1 MDIANIPLSLY
12 VHFPWCVRKCPY
24 CDFNS
29 HEIPEGLDETA
40 YVDAV
45 LRDLEVDAPLVSG
58 RRVGSVFFG
67 GGTPSLLSGT
77 SLARLLEG
85 IRHTVGLEAGAEITV
100 EANPGAVDS
109 QHFAAYR
116 EAGVNRLSI
125 GVQSFDDGMLS
136 ALGRIHSAADAV
148 AAFRSARQAG
158 FDQINLDLMFGLPRQ
173 EVDGVTDDIHQALEL
188 DPAHLSWYQLTI
200 EPHTVFAHATPP
212 GIPDDEA
219 LWAMQEAGGALLA
232 AAGYERYE
240 VSAWAQAGSQCRHN
254 RNYWEFGDYIGVGAG
269 AHGKLT
275 LGDRRIERRRR
286 ERHPE
291 AYTRGAAAGNALSG
305 TTRLQDEDLVLEFMM
320 NVLRLEAGV
329 PSGLLEARTGL
340 KLDAVKPRIALAVE
354 QGLLVQDAEILRAT
368 DLGRRHLNGL
378 LNYFV

>member
-29 HEIPEGLDETA
+29 HEIPERLDETA

-58 RRVGSVFFG
+58 RRAGSVFFG
-67 GGTPSLLSGT
+67 GGTPSLLSGS
-77 SLARLLEG
+77 SLERLLEG

-136 ALGRIHSAADAV
+136 ALGRIHTAADAV

-173 EVDGVTDDIHQALEL
+173 DVDGVTADIHQALEL

-200 EPHTVFAHATPP
+200 EPHTVFAHAPPP

-240 VSAWAQAGSQCRHN
+240 VSAWARAGSQCRHN

-275 LGDRRIERRRR
+275 LGHRRIERRRR

-291 AYTRGAAAGNALSG
+291 GYMRGAADGNALSG

-320 NVLRLEAGV
+320 NVLRLESGV

-340 KLDAVKPRIALAVE
+340 KLEAVKPRIALAVE
-354 QGLLVQDAEILRAT
+354 QGLLEPDAELLCAT

>member
-67 GGTPSLLSGT
+67 GGTPSLLSGP

-136 ALGRIHSAADAV
+136 ALGRIHTAADAL

-173 EVDGVTDDIHQALEL
+173 DVDGVTADIHQALEL
-188 DPAHLSWYQLTI
+188 DPTHLSWYQLTI

-320 NVLRLEAGV
+320 NVLRLESGV
-329 PSGLLEARTGL
+329 PSGFLEARTGL
-340 KLDAVKPRIALAVE
+340 KLEAVKPRIALAVE